1 MPAPGLA
8 IHSPAER
15 SEASL
20 LRRFKN
26 EIPYNVGHRDDPCK
40 SCDALHWKLERTV
53 RTQNHQHTSYS
64 TCCQQGAVQLPM
76 HYFPDDPQKE
86 IPGFYKDLL
95 SGSDNCLS
103 LF

>member
-8 IHSPAER
+8 VRNLTER

-20 LRRFKN
+20 LRRFQN
-26 EIPYNVGHRDDPCK
+26 EIPFNVGHRIDRCQ
-40 SCDALHWKLERTV
+40 SCGALHWKLERTV
-53 RTQNHQHTSYS
+53 RTQSHQNISYS

-76 HYFPDDPQKE
+76 QYFPDDPQKA

-95 SGSDNCLS
+95 SGSDNCL
-103 LF
+103 